1 MLLSIPTL
9 IIHLLTVSEW
19 LAALLLIYRYG
30 VRIARPG
37 LRLFAVAMLPH
48 LAGGLLVL
56 AFHASGDRVDGLLDT
71 ARLFT
76 FFGSLSLLTA
86 TLWLLLRAR
95 STAVWVVAGL
105 MAAGV
110 AWGASRVLG
119 KADAAALLPG
129 ASLAYLAFLVLL
141 LVLQRREPVLFSPV
155 TVAGFWLLL
164 VFVAGTIAATVF
176 ATDRLGLAS
185 LSHADLLH
193 GGSEL
198 LLTVSNLLIVL
209 GVHLRLR
216 ALPSSHGSGAAPVL
230 GGAGKLARR

>member
-1 MLLSIPTL
+1 MLLSIPTW

-19 LAALLLIYRYG
+19 LAALLLIHRYG
-30 VRIARPG
+30 VRIGRPG
-37 LRLFAVAMLPH
+37 LRLFALAMLPH
-48 LAGGLLVL
+48 LVGGLLVL
-56 AFHASGDRVDGLLDT
+56 AFHASGDRLDGLLDT

-76 FFGSLSLLTA
+76 FFGSLCLLAA
-86 TLWLLLRAR
+86 TLWLLLRSRA
-95 STAVWVVAGL
+95 TAVRVAAGL
-105 MAAGV
+105 LAAGV
-110 AWGASRVLG
+110 VWGGSQLLG
-119 KADAAALLPG
+119 KADTAALLPG

-141 LVLQRREPVLFSPV
+141 VVLQRREPVLFSPV
-155 TVAGFWLLL
+155 TVVGFWLLL

-198 LLTVSNLLIVL
+198 LLTLSNLLIVL
-209 GVHLRLR
+209 GVQLRLR
-216 ALPSSHGSGAAPVL
+216 ALPWPGDAGAAPAL

>member
-1 MLLSIPTL
+1 MSIPTW

-19 LAALLLIYRYG
+19 LTALLLIHRYG

-48 LAGGLLVL
+48 LVGGLLVL

-76 FFGSLSLLTA
+76 FLGSWSLLAA

-95 STAVWVVAGL
+95 SKAVWVVAGL

-110 AWGASRVLG
+110 GWGVSRLLG

-155 TVAGFWLLL
+155 TVVGFWLLL

-176 ATDRLGLAS
+176 ATERLGLPS

-193 GGSEL
+193 RGSEL
-198 LLTVSNLLIVL
+198 LLTVSNLLIAL
-209 GVHLRLR
+209 GVYRRLSTLD
-216 ALPSSHGSGAAPVL
+216 ASDGCLPGPREVGC
-230 GGAGKLARR
+230 